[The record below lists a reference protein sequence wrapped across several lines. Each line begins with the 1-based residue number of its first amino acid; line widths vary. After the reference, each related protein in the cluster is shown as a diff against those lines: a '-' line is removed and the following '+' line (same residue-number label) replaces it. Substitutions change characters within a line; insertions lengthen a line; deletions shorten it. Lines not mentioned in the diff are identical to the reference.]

1 MREIRVLHV
10 IARMNVGGTA
20 TYLANLI
27 KGLEKYKVI
36 NLLAIGN
43 VPKGEAE
50 DQVVD
55 ELPIVR
61 VSDLSREISAANDFA
76 SWRKLQKIID
86 EFRPDIIHS
95 HTFKAGLLVRIG
107 KKKAPIIHSFHG
119 HHIYDPEFG
128 FIRKW
133 LINLVEKR
141 LARKCDAIVTIGNR
155 VMQDLLAKGV
165 GRREQFE
172 PIAPGIE
179 KLNLTNRKKG
189 RKLFGIG
196 DDETVVV
203 WLGRFTRVKRPDRVI
218 EIAKR
223 MPDITF
229 VMAGGGELL
238 NGIWEAAPSNV
249 KLVGF
254 QNKSDMWGIAD
265 IGLCTSDSE
274 GMPLALIEA
283 QYAGIPVI
291 STDVGSV
298 SEIVEDGV
306 TGSLSSG
313 EIEDL
318 IKSLKKVLA
327 QTKKSKKMQ
336 NASSKRAVQL
346 FSADVMAKAHFDLY
360 KKTLDKVAR

>member
-20 TYLANLI
+20 TYLAYLI

-155 VMQDLLAKGV
+155 IMQDLLAKGV
-165 GRREQFE
+165 GIREQFA
-172 PIAPGIE
+172 PIAPG
-179 KLNLTNRKKG
+179 LRNL
-189 RKLFGIG
+189 I
-196 DDETVVV
+196 
-203 WLGRFTRVKRPDRVI
+203 
-218 EIAKR
+218 
-223 MPDITF
+223 
-229 VMAGGGELL
+229 
-238 NGIWEAAPSNV
+238 
-249 KLVGF
+249 
-254 QNKSDMWGIAD
+254 
-265 IGLCTSDSE
+265 
-274 GMPLALIEA
+274 
-283 QYAGIPVI
+283 
-291 STDVGSV
+291 
-298 SEIVEDGV
+298 
-306 TGSLSSG
+306 
-313 EIEDL
+313 
-318 IKSLKKVLA
+318 
-327 QTKKSKKMQ
+327 
-336 NASSKRAVQL
+336 
-346 FSADVMAKAHFDLY
+346 
-360 KKTLDKVAR
+360 